1 MPDYKHLLVERRGPV
16 AIVTMN
22 RPEKANALNYDHLA
36 EIEDAALSFRDD
48 GDTRAV
54 VFAGAGKHFSSGA
67 DLTDPGRHG
76 DQPLVLRQRVLLEGF
91 QTFQGGL
98 ADQTCQGVTIDLG
111 KKLFGRGFTP
121 RP

>member
-36 EIEDAALSFRDD
+36 EIEDAALSFRED

-67 DLTDPGRHG
+67 DLTDPGRATA
-76 DQPLVLRQRVLLEGF
+76 VYIVFMAAKLLPIAMMMATNSPSPWTASPE
-91 QTFQGGL
+91 
-98 ADQTCQGVTIDLG
+98 AICSA
-111 KKLFGRGFTP
+111 
-121 RP
+121 